1 MKIFLITADYRNP
14 PQTHPYAVR
23 ARNKKEARAYFSRKF
38 TWLKIY
44 GMNSIVAYTVGET
57 IDFRSIVS
65 SVSYGLAPLLG
76 EYYDTWLTFGNFAIL
91 LFILTIMYRSKTYI
105 KI

>member
-1 MKIFLITADYRNP
+1 MPTRRLN
-14 PQTHPYAVR
+14 
-23 ARNKKEARAYFSRKF
+23 S
-38 TWLKIY
+38 LKIY

-76 EYYDTWLTFGNFAIL
+76 DYYDTWLTFGNFTIL
-91 LFILTIMYRSKTYI
+91 LLILTIMYRSKTYI